1 MLALV
6 GRGAARRQLVEADTS
21 LRSYRAEAH
30 GFVYFLAQ
38 VGSGLTE
45 PPRLVKADE
54 LRVEVYW
61 RAPGISKQT
70 ILGWRDGTWLPTD
83 INYHRDH
90 LGVVTNNFGN
100 RIRIGE
106 GDEVR
111 DVFHP
116 LSPQGLAAYDFA
128 LQDSLAITANT
139 RTVQVYEV
147 AVRPKVFTQP
157 LVIGTL
163 YLDVATA
170 EVVQFRF
177 SFTPSAYLD
186 AQLEDISIVLENA
199 LYEGRYWLP
208 ERQEIEIRRRTT
220 WLDFPARGIIK
231 GAWEIGSYTLNAE
244 FPPALYAAP
253 SIGGL
258 REPAPDATDWPE
270 PLEDAIAAE
279 AQPVTPQDMAA
290 LRRQVERI
298 AGDRALSGLQGTRI
312 ATNSISDLAHVNRVQ
327 GLTLGFGLTVQ
338 AAERRLAFRPYAAY
352 GTSDGRLTGRLV
364 VDLGLGTNTLSL
376 GAGRRVQ
383 DVSDFLVTAP
393 VVNSITSQEVGQ
405 DYGDYALV
413 DWVRAGI
420 RRPVADRTALSLA
433 VALETSHDMAVTATP
448 ARGSY
453 RPNPALGAGQ
463 YTMATLTLT
472 REAAGMAAR
481 HDLSG
486 RTLAGGGLRADRLPP
501 GVGRTPLAGAAR
513 AGGRPGA
520 RVRRGRRRRA
530 AGVPQLRH
538 GRAGLPRG
546 LSLPRVRREKPGAG
560 ARGVALH
567 PARSGHSARH
577 LRQHRA
583 DLRPG
588 ALRRHRLER
597 AGGVGHPVGGE
608 RRAPE
613 HGGPGD
619 GMVHGAHPTRGRR
632 RAPRRALRGDV
643 GHHAGVVEHPVAAGT
658 THCPVGGLYFGST
671 PVEVSCRMA
680 FLDEWLVPTLEA
692 TVPEEAMATIRQAAE
707 SAPVSLWE
715 QLVQR
720 RIMTDDAILAA
731 ISVAIPAAAGGPDH
745 DGPEGQGVR
754 AGRGGAQASR
764 PAAPDHRLDARRR
777 HRQPLRHRRREDA
790 GLRHRARGA
799 AAALVARPDPGPAG
813 GALPGRGRSSR
824 SCSAASRP
832 APTSSRSRTR
842 RRTSAPRRTRRARS
856 RSSAWWT

>member
-1 MLALV
+1 MRLRPWVIVVVALVVAPPLAAQQWNTPDVLALV

-54 LRVEVYW
+54 LRLEVYW

-244 FPPALYAAP
+244 FPPSLYAAP

-258 REPAPDATDWPE
+258 REPTPDATEWPE
-270 PLEDAIAAE
+270 PLEDAIAPE

-433 VALETSHDMAVTATP
+433 VALETSHDMAVAATP

-481 HDLSG
+481 RDLSG
-486 RTLAGGGLRADRLPP
+486 QLSLEGGFGPTDYLRASAALRWQA
-501 GVGRTPLAGAAR
+501 PL
-513 AGGRPGA
+513 
-520 RVRRGRRRRA
+520 
-530 AGVPQLRH
+530 
-538 GRAGLPRG
+538 
-546 LSLPRVRREKPGAG
+546 GAG
-560 ARGVALH
+560 AVRVLAY
-567 PARSGHSARH
+567 
-577 LRQHRA
+577 
-583 DLRPG
+583 
-588 ALRRHRLER
+588 
-597 AGGVGHPVGGE
+597 GGVG
-608 RRAPE
+608 
-613 HGGPGD
+613 GD
-619 GMVHGAHPTRGRR
+619 GLPAYRSFVMGGRGSLVGYPFREFGGR
-632 RAPRRALRGDV
+632 SLALGHAEWRFTLPAP
-643 GHHAGVVEHPVAAGT
+643 
-658 THCPVGGLYFGST
+658 
-671 PVEVSCRMA
+671 
-680 FLDEWLVPTLEA
+680 
-692 TVPEEAMATIRQAAE
+692 
-707 SAPVSLWE
+707 
-715 QLVQR
+715 
-720 RIMTDDAILAA
+720 
-731 ISVAIPAAAGGPDH
+731 AIPLGTFASTGRTFVLAPFIGTGWSERAVSGTPWSAS
-745 DGPEGQGVR
+745 DG
-754 AGRGGAQASR
+754 
-764 PAAPDHRLDARRR
+764 
-777 HRQPLRHRRREDA
+777 LRSTA
-790 GLRHRARGA
+790 GLATEWFMGLIR
-799 AAALVARPDPGPAG
+799 LEG
-813 GALPGRGRSSR
+813 GVGLRDGLFEV
-824 SCSAASRP
+824 
-832 APTSSRSRTR
+832 TLDITR
-842 RRTSAPRRTRRARS
+842 E
-856 RSSAWWT
+856 WWNIL